1 MEFKDVF
8 PEHLPPGA
16 PPKRAVELSI
26 REKEDTQPPSRA
38 PYRLSPREQVEI
50 LEEQIQDLLS
60 HGFIRPSVSPYGAPI
75 LFVPKKDGR
84 WRMCVDYR
92 ALNKQTVKDRF
103 PRKKKPRTRW
113 RQHLPHPR
121 ECFDELLERLG
132 KARVFSALDLAS
144 GYHQIGVEPGSIE
157 KTAFRTSRGHY
168 EFIVMPFGLMNAP
181 SVFQRLMNQI
191 FAEEL
196 GVFVL
201 VYLDDILI
209 FSETVEQ
216 HWQHL
221 RDALAR
227 LRKAKLYGR
236 IHKCT
241 FLKPQVEY
249 LGFDVSAEGIK
260 PSASK
265 VQAILEWPT
274 PETPRDVR
282 SFLGMC
288 SFYRRFIR
296 GFSNI
301 AAPLTELTKEKTPWQ
316 WREEMKKNWLLI
328 R

>member
-1 MEFKDVF
+1 M
-8 PEHLPPGA
+8 
-16 PPKRAVELSI
+16 
-26 REKEDTQPPSRA
+26 
-38 PYRLSPREQVEI
+38 
-50 LEEQIQDLLS
+50 
-60 HGFIRPSVSPYGAPI
+60 SPYGAPI

-103 PRKKKPRTRW
+103 PLPRI
-113 RQHLPHPR
+113 
-121 ECFDELLERLG
+121 DELLERLG

-196 GVFVL
+196 GIFVL

-316 WREEMKKNWLLI
+316 WRTEEEELAF
-328 R
+328 